1 MEQATKNNENQ
12 ELTGGLIPDVKET
25 ILTKRVTR
33 VKLDDYAFQQAGFYK
48 GDSIALENQLSWI
61 IEGHLVDIGY
71 NDADIN
77 LKKEKIVDAI
87 TDKEKELNQH
97 KTDQQKIKDVSIIE
111 KEKEK
116 KEKEQEINEVKMSV
130 ADKKMKSDFSSV
142 RHILYT
148 SLCGIIGLYLIF
160 FYASSIN
167 AAFFRNMQSLLGGSS
182 RSDIDLLMDSIFDP
196 VGIFQGGAK
205 LLFIYLGSFVFF
217 GLGVIPHSILAS
229 NTSNKTIKVV
239 AFLLVT
245 LVIESLIA
253 YKIDKSL
260 HFVQSQ
266 ISVDATEW
274 HWYSSPNF
282 YLVLAFGFGAY
293 LLWGALLELAI
304 HEWNKRDV
312 DAKASLIIK
321 KLKEDIKGLVAEI
334 SRLQEEVIKLEGE
347 MTRLKQEVENLK
359 KQMNHTVMNPD
370 ELKRNLESYFSGWLR
385 YLCAGG
391 VGEDIKQKC
400 QDVFK
405 ISKNSI
411 DAKFT
416 PVLN

>member
-1 MEQATKNNENQ
+1 MEQINQNVENHDNTPV
-12 ELTGGLIPDVKET
+12 LSPDVQET
-25 ILTKRVTR
+25 VITKRVTR
-33 VKLDDYAFQQAGFYK
+33 VKLDDYAFQQAGLNK
-48 GDSIALENQLSWI
+48 GEPIALENQLSWI

-71 NDADIN
+71 NETDTNI
-77 LKKEKIVDAI
+77 KKQKLESVISE
-87 TDKEKELNQH
+87 KEKEFNQH
-97 KTDQQKIKDVSIIE
+97 KTDQQKIKEVAIVERE
-111 KEKEK
+111 KDK
-116 KEKEQEINEVKMSV
+116 KEKEQEINDVKISV
-130 ADKKMKSDFSSV
+130 AEKRMKSDFSSV

-148 SLCGIIGLYLIF
+148 GLCCIIGLYLVF

-167 AAFFRNMQSLLGGSS
+167 AAFFRNMESMLSGGT

-217 GLGVIPHSILAS
+217 GLGVIPHSIMAS
-229 NTSNKTIKVV
+229 NTSYKTIKVIS
-239 AFLLVT
+239 FLLVT

-260 HFVQSQ
+260 HFVQTQ
-266 ISVDATEW
+266 ISVDSSEW
-274 HWYSSPNF
+274 NWYTSPNF

-321 KLKEDIKGLVAEI
+321 KLKEDIKVLVAEI
-334 SRLQEEVIKLEGE
+334 NRLQEEIIKFEGE
-347 MTRLKQEVENLK
+347 MNRLKQEIENLK
-359 KQMNHTVMNPD
+359 KQMNHTIMNPD

-385 YLCAGG
+385 FLSGASASD
-391 VGEDIKQKC
+391 ELKQKC
-400 QDVFK
+400 QEIFK
-405 ISKNSI
+405 TSKNSV
-411 DAKFT
+411 DAKFA